1 MKIKKKLNNK
11 IYYFCKNNN
20 IFLFY
25 KLKMLEEEKEENQE
39 KMEVKENEK
48 IKLKKLQEKLEEKL
62 KEKQEIEII
71 KNYAKNCGFKECNTW
86 TQINDCFA
94 ELQRKNNAVMRDLP
108 EDSTW
113 KNIDH
118 YDEHYDEHYENINK
132 CFNNYKP
139 SKYIKKDLVPDKNC
153 DNYYNNTCD

>member
-48 IKLKKLQEKLEEKL
+48 IKLKKLQEKLEEK
-62 KEKQEIEII
+62 QEIEII

-94 ELQRKNNAVMRDLP
+94 ELQRKNNAVMRDLH
-108 EDSTW
+108 EDSSW

>member
-1 MKIKKKLNNK
+1 MKIKKIKKKLNNK

-48 IKLKKLQEKLEEKL
+48 IKLKKLQEKLEEK
-62 KEKQEIEII
+62 QEIEII

-94 ELQRKNNAVMRDLP
+94 ELQRKNNAVMRDLH
-108 EDSTW
+108 EDSSW

-132 CFNNYKP
+132 CFNVYKP

>member
-48 IKLKKLQEKLEEKL
+48 IKLKKLQEKLEEK
-62 KEKQEIEII
+62 QEIEII

-94 ELQRKNNAVMRDLP
+94 ELQRKNNAVMRDLH
-108 EDSTW
+108 EDSSW

-132 CFNNYKP
+132 CFNVYKP

>member
-1 MKIKKKLNNK
+1 M
-11 IYYFCKNNN
+11 
-20 IFLFY
+20 FY

-39 KMEVKENEK
+39 KMEVKQKIKLEEK
-48 IKLKKLQEKLEEKL
+48 IKLEKLEEKLKEKL

-94 ELQRKNNAVMRDLP
+94 ELQRKNNALMRDLP

-132 CFNNYKP
+132 CFNTYKP